1 MIFAMSNNYWEDQ
14 NNNSLY
20 KQATT
25 GTQDTGLAQF
35 FTQTYSWMTLGL
47 AITGF
52 LSVLVSSS
60 PALAMTLITTP
71 FLFFGLIIAEFIMVI
86 AFTRSAA
93 RGASFQALAA
103 MFIAY
108 AALNGV
114 TLSVVFMAYT
124 AASIAQCFF
133 VTAASFGALSVYGYV
148 TKRDL
153 SGVGRFLFMGLIGL
167 IVASI
172 VGMFWQSSALHMMI
186 SVGGVLIFAG
196 LTAYDTQALK
206 VMYYQS
212 QNDNAAL
219 KRLSLQGALKLY
231 LDFINLMLYLLRLMG
246 RRK

>member
-1 MIFAMSNNYWEDQ
+1 MSNNYWEDQ

-25 GTQDTGLAQF
+25 GTQDSGLAQF

-47 AITGF
+47 ALTGF
-52 LSVLVSSS
+52 LSVLVGTN
-60 PALAMTLITTP
+60 PDFTRILITTP
-71 FLFFGLIIAEFIMVI
+71 FLFFGLIIAEFVMVV

-103 MFIAY
+103 MFVAY
-108 AALNGV
+108 AALNGI

-124 AASIAQCFF
+124 AESVAQCFF
-133 VTAASFGALSVYGYV
+133 VTSASFGALSVYGYT
-148 TKRDL
+148 TKRNL
-153 SGVGRFLFMGLIGL
+153 MGMGRFLFMGLVGL

-172 VGMFWQSSALHMMI
+172 VGMFWHSSALHMLI
-186 SVGGVLIFAG
+186 SVVGVLIFAG

-206 VMYYQS
+206 VMYGQS
-212 QNDNAAL
+212 QNDAAAI

-231 LDFINLMLYLLRLMG
+231 LDFINLMLYLLRFMG